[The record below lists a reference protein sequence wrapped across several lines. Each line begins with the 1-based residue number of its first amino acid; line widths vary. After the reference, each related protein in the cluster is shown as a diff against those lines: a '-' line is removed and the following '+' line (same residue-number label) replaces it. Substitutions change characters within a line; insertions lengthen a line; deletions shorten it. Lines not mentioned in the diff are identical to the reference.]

1 MCALPTLSLAA
12 PAPRSLSSLLPA
24 PRPPSPRNQC
34 SCRRSGC
41 GFLQSLPRPPLLSE
55 RARSP
60 AQQRPLVP
68 SCEPRPQPQPAPR
81 SRLPGPPARPPRS
94 GRRTGPRRPHPTP
107 GGRSGSE
114 AGGCQLTRGC
124 LRGEGA
130 EEGRGPG
137 RVTLLLP
144 CAPEAVGAGRRP
156 SGRGGLRSEDA
167 CHTAPWALSRGWVP
181 SVGSPRGSSRLR
193 A

>member
-1 MCALPTLSLAA
+1 MRALPTPSLAA
-12 PAPRSLSSLLPA
+12 PAPLSPPRAPARSPAPRALSSLLPA

-41 GFLQSLPRPPLLSE
+41 GFLQSLPRPPLLPE

-68 SCEPRPQPQPAPR
+68 SCEPRPQPPPAPR

-94 GRRTGPRRPHPTP
+94 GRRTGPRRPHPNP

-114 AGGCQLTRGC
+114 AGGCQLTPGC
-124 LRGEGA
+124 LRAGGRAGGEGA
-130 EEGRGPG
+130 RAGARDATAALRPG
-137 RVTLLLP
+137 
-144 CAPEAVGAGRRP
+144 
-156 SGRGGLRSEDA
+156 GRGGGERALGARR
-167 CHTAPWALSRGWVP
+167 APQ
-181 SVGSPRGSSRLR
+181 
-193 A
+193 

>member
-1 MCALPTLSLAA
+1 MRALPTPCLAA
-12 PAPRSLSSLLPA
+12 PAPLSPPRAPALSPAPRALSSLLPA

-41 GFLQSLPRPPLLSE
+41 GFLQSLPRPPLLPE

-68 SCEPRPQPQPAPR
+68 SCEPRPQPPPAPR

-114 AGGCQLTRGC
+114 AEGCQLTRGC
-124 LRGEGA
+124 LRAGGW
-130 EEGRGPG
+130 R
-137 RVTLLLP
+137 R
-144 CAPEAVGAGRRP
+144 GAGR
-156 SGRGGLRSEDA
+156 GA
-167 CHTAPWALSRGWVP
+167 
-181 SVGSPRGSSRLR
+181 
-193 A
+193 